1 MGGTTVM
8 SVLGKIGRRMQT
20 TLQLLRYFASP
31 QRWFLLPLLVVLLL
45 GGLLLLVTGGMSY
58 VAPFVYTLF

>member
-1 MGGTTVM
+1 MNA
-8 SVLGKIGRRMQT
+8 LGKIARRLRT
-20 TLQLLRYFASP
+20 TLQLLRYFASS

-45 GGLLLLVTGGMSY
+45 GGLLLLLTGSMSY